1 MASKEEIELKI
12 REQRTAE
19 ANKKG
24 LAGRGGKIGT
34 VLKALGD
41 PIVGQMEDAAYLD
54 LNGRESS
61 PTGSLMK
68 DIPIMDIE
76 GVERPL
82 GSEWDEIGDPT
93 SFTTRVIGMHFDG
106 LGRGMHLEIF
116 YKDESSEMS
125 VYYRGYLVYREV
137 QGEIDCYVPA
147 EEWEGWI
154 SSLFKVAKKI
164 QRESKEKEFSQKA
177 AEADAAKK
185 SWIREM
191 ASRWGIT

>member
-1 MASKEEIELKI
+1 MASREEIEIKI

-24 LAGRGGKIGT
+24 LVGQGGKIGT
-34 VLKALGD
+34 VLKSLGS
-41 PIVGQMEDAAYLD
+41 PIVGQTEGAAYLD
-54 LNGRESS
+54 LSGRENS
-61 PTGSLMK
+61 PTGSPMK
-68 DIPIMDIE
+68 DIPIMDID
-76 GVERPL
+76 GAERPS
-82 GSEWDEIGDPT
+82 GSEWDEIGE
-93 SFTTRVIGMHFDG
+93 SVGFTTRVIGRHFDG

-116 YKDESSEMS
+116 YKDDSSEMS
-125 VYYRGYLVYREV
+125 VYYRGYLVYREI
-137 QGEIDCYVPA
+137 QGEIDCYVPV

-164 QRESKEKEFSQKA
+164 QRESKEKEFSQKV

-191 ASRWGIT
+191 AARWGIT